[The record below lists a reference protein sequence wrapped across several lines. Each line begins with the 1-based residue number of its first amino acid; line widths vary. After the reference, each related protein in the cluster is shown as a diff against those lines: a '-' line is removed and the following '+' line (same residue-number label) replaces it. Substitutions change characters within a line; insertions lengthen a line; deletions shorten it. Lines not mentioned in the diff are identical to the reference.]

1 MKNIINIT
9 LDGPSASGKTTIA
22 RELALDLG
30 LAYVDT
36 GAMYRGIGYYMLSSG
51 IDTKDAA
58 AVEGK
63 INDITMRITYDN
75 GEQRVI
81 VNGEDVTPYIRK
93 PEVSMAASDVGKV
106 PAVRLKLVELQRE
119 IAKVNS
125 CVLDGRDIG
134 SYVLPHAE
142 YKFYLTASDEVR
154 AARRFAEIKD
164 KNPGLTLEQ
173 VASDIQKRDLQDSSR
188 SFAPLIIPNGAVYI
202 DTSNLSLDEVKM
214 LIKDKLY
221 YLKNCK

>member
-63 INDITMRITYDN
+63 INDITMRITYEN
-75 GEQRVI
+75 CEQHVI

-93 PEVSMAASDVGKV
+93 PEISMAASDVGKV

-164 KNPGLTLEQ
+164 KNPALL
-173 VASDIQKRDLQDSSR
+173 
-188 SFAPLIIPNGAVYI
+188 
-202 DTSNLSLDEVKM
+202 
-214 LIKDKLY
+214 
-221 YLKNCK
+221 

>member
-22 RELALDLG
+22 RELALELG

-51 IDTKDAA
+51 IDTNDAS

-63 INDITMRITYDN
+63 IHDVNMRIKYIG
-75 GEQRVI
+75 GEQHVI
-81 VNGEDVTPYIRK
+81 VNEEDVTPYIRD
-93 PEVSMAASDVGKV
+93 PQVSMAASNVGKV

-119 IAKVNS
+119 IALINS

-134 SYVLPHAE
+134 SYVLPNAE

-154 AARRFAEIKD
+154 ASRRYEELKIKKPEI
-164 KNPGLTLEQ
+164 TLEE
-173 VASDIQKRDLQDSSR
+173 VAADIKKRDLQDSSR
-188 SFAPLIIPNGAVYI
+188 SFAPLVIPNGAVYI
-202 DTSNLSLDEVKM
+202 DTSTMSLDEVKI

-221 YLKNCK
+221 FLKKSK